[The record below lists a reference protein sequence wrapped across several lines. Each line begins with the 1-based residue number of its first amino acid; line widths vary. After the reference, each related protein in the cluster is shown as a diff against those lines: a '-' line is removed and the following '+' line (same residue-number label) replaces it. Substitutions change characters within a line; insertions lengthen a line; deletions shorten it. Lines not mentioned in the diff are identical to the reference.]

1 MSGDELTRS
10 GDAERAGERVARLRA
25 AFADAVEV
33 IALMYRDEDWR
44 HLTRPDGGAYRSMAE
59 LVADELGVASAMA
72 RRYVQ
77 AARDFYLPLAA
88 VAVDGTPIAITSADV
103 RELGTAGLADAV
115 DRAQPALA
123 QTIDP
128 DVSSTIIADA
138 LAAVRAERGRDPV
151 VAVDVP
157 DDDVRVGGRTAVLVA
172 AVETIAAASAGEVV
186 GAVAD
191 RGVVERAWGV
201 LGQVRLVG

>member
-1 MSGDELTRS
+1 MHGNELTTP
-10 GDAERAGERVARLRA
+10 GDQERARARLGRLRA

-44 HLTRPDGGAYRSMAE
+44 HLARPDGGAYRSMAE
-59 LVADELGVASAMA
+59 LVAHELGVAGAMA

-103 RELGTAGLADAV
+103 RELGTAGLTDAV
-115 DRAQPALA
+115 DRARPALA
-123 QTIDP
+123 HAIDP
-128 DVSSTIIADA
+128 DVSASIIDGA
-138 LAAVRAERGRDPV
+138 LAAVRAERGRVPV
-151 VAVDVP
+151 VDVDVP
-157 DDDVRVGGRTAVLVA
+157 DDDVWVGGRTAVLVA

-191 RGVVERAWGV
+191 RDVVERAWAV
-201 LGQVRLVG
+201 LGQVRQVG